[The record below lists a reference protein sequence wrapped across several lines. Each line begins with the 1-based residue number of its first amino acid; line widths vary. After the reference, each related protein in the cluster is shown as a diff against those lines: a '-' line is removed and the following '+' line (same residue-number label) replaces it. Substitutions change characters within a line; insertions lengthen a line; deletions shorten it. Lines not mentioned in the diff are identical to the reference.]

1 MNQSK
6 YVWKVLLLK
15 MFISLYTPSSKVSG
29 YTVKISHSLWH
40 LIPHISYLISY
51 FSLFTSHFRLL
62 TPINH
67 QSTFSLYQSCLWFP
81 AWDHQI
87 MIRAHTVNRTPSR
100 VDLLLEIFDSNETD
114 LELRFWDKN
123 RLSQSTFF
131 ILYGSIS
138 SDVSTAPTFYCRT
151 KRLCS
156 TSPLHSTFCCN
167 QLSGHITRKLRT
179 IL

>member
-1 MNQSK
+1 MTS
-6 YVWKVLLLK
+6 YTSYL
-15 MFISLYTPSSKVSG
+15 IS
-29 YTVKISHSLWH
+29 
-40 LIPHISYLISY
+40 HISYLISHI
-51 FSLFTSHFRLL
+51 LLL
-62 TPINH
+62 TFHISPPPDFSHPFNH
-67 QSTFSLYQSCLWFP
+67 QSTFSLYQSCLLVQ

-156 TSPLHSTFCCN
+156 ISPLHSTFCCN